1 MTTVCC
7 LSHWAN
13 HFAEHINH
21 TVYWIYIRQLLV
33 ATIVQAA
40 KVQCVLVDEVN
51 WLECQASID
60 RCLSTVAANSGVT
73 LCVACIPSLAH
84 TLTLTHTSSSRSIES
99 IMDSCLAEALSLT
112 ATAVFFHQWLTLW
125 LLSLHRQCFEQ
136 RHKWR
141 SNLASSH
148 LWKYVYQLPFIS

>member
-7 LSHWAN
+7 LSHRAS
-13 HFAEHINH
+13 HLTGHINH

-33 ATIVQAA
+33 ASIVQVA

-73 LCVACIPSLAH
+73 LCVACIPALAH

-99 IMDSCLAEALSLT
+99 IMDSCLAEALFLT
-112 ATAVFFHQWLTLW
+112 AVLFHQWLTLW

-141 SNLASSH
+141 SSLAGSH
-148 LWKYVYQLPFIS
+148 LWKYVCQLPFIS